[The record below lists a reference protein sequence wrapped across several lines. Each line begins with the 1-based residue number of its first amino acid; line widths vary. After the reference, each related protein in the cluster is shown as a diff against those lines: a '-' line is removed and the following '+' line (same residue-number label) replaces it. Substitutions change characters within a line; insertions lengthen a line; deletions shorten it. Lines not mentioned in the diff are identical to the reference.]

1 MQASRRRRRS
11 AAASPSA
18 PRPERAPPPA
28 PRPSLPALLRAH
40 QDAAVDSLARLLRE
54 SGASLLTALVIG
66 IALALPLCLFLLLQ
80 NLQQIGAGV
89 GDGARLSLFLQQD
102 LEPVRAEE
110 VRDSLARRNDIGSVE
125 LISAE
130 QALNEFRTASGFG
143 EALEGLEENP
153 LPAVLVITPA
163 QRGEAALQTL
173 QRDLQTLPEVEHAQL
188 DLQWVRRLQAILELA
203 RRLTLGLAGLL
214 GLGVVLAVGNTV
226 RLVIEGRRDEVRVVK
241 LVGGTDAYVARPF
254 LYAGFWYGAGGGLAA
269 WGVVQLGLLLLTGPA
284 ARLAG
289 LYGGAFALAGPG
301 VSGFLLIL
309 LGGGLLGWMGAW
321 LSVLRH
327 LRAIEPK

>member
-1 MQASRRRRRS
+1 MQASRKPSRPG
-11 AAASPSA
+11 AAPQPAR
-18 PRPERAPPPA
+18 RPERSAPPV
-28 PRPSLPALLRAH
+28 PRFSLPALLRAH

-54 SGASLLTALVIG
+54 GGASLLTALVIG
-66 IALALPLCLFLLLQ
+66 IALALPLCFFLLLQ

-89 GDGARLSLFLQQD
+89 GDGARLSLFLQQG
-102 LEPVRAEE
+102 LEPARVEE
-110 VRDSLARRNDIGSVE
+110 VRRSLTGRNDLESVE

-130 QALNEFRTASGFG
+130 QALSEFRANSGFG

-153 LPAVLVITPA
+153 LPAVLVVTPA
-163 QRGEAALQTL
+163 QRAEASLQAL
-173 QRDLQTLPEVEHAQL
+173 QRDLQALPEVEQAQL
-188 DLQWVRRLQAILELA
+188 DLQWVRRLQAILDLA

-214 GLGVVLAVGNTV
+214 GLGVMLAVGNTV
-226 RLVIEGRRDEVRVVK
+226 RLVIEGRRDEIRVVK

-254 LYAGFWYGAGGGLAA
+254 LYAGFWYGAGGGFAA
-269 WGVVQLGLLLLTGPA
+269 WAVVQLGLLLLAGPA

-289 LYGGAFALAGPG
+289 LYGGAFVPAGPG